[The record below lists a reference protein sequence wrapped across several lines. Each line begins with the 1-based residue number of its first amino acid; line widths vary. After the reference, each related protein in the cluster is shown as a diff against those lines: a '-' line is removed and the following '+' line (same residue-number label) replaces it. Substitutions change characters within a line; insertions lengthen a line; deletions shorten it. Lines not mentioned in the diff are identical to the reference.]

1 MPSFSRIR
9 IVIDKT
15 YREVLFMAHIR
26 KTESGSYEV
35 FIDMGRDPGTGKR
48 IQRTKTFS
56 TKKEAKTWVSKKT
69 QERETGFGINFNKL
83 NLKEY
88 LKKWLREYGK
98 PNLSPTTFDGYK
110 MIVNKHLI
118 PSLGALKLDEL
129 KPLHIVQYQNKKLRT
144 GRKDGKAG
152 GLSKKT
158 VLQHH
163 RVLNKALK
171 QAVMWQL
178 LSHNPMDAVSAPT
191 PKQPDINFLTK
202 QEIDELLE
210 LAKKDDQW
218 SYYFIYLAVNTG
230 MRRGELLGLAW
241 EHVDFGKQTIQVK
254 QNLIRSKEEGLI
266 FKSPK
271 NRSSRRIIK
280 IESDD
285 VKALIKLKKIQNEN
299 KLLFGPEYKN
309 KHNLVF
315 AKKNGEMLYPN
326 TATKRFSALVKKLNF
341 ENVRLHDLRH
351 SHATLML
358 QAGVHPKVVQ
368 ERLGHATITTTLNTY
383 SHVIPTLQ
391 EESVKKY
398 KSYMNS

>member
-1 MPSFSRIR
+1 
-9 IVIDKT
+9 VIDKT

-26 KTESGSYEV
+26 KTESGSYEA

-48 IQRTKTFS
+48 IQRTKTFT
-56 TKKEAKTWVSKKT
+56 TKREAKNWTAEKT
-69 QERETGFGINFNKL
+69 QERDTGLGINFNKL
-83 NLKEY
+83 TIRNY
-88 LKKWLREYGK
+88 LKKWLQEYGK
-98 PNLSPTTFDGYK
+98 PNLSPTTYDGYE
-110 MIVNKHLI
+110 MIVRKHLI
-118 PSLGALKLDEL
+118 PALGALNLEEL
-129 KPLHIVQYQNKKLRT
+129 KPLHIVQYQNKKLRS
-144 GRKDGKAG
+144 GRKDGKSG

-163 RVLNKALK
+163 RVLNRALK

-178 LSHNPMDAVSAPT
+178 LSHNPMEAVSAPT
-191 PKQPDINFLTK
+191 PKQPNINFLTK
-202 QEIDELLE
+202 QEIEELLE
-210 LAKKDDQW
+210 FAKEEDSW
-218 SYYFIYLAVNTG
+218 SYYFIYVAVNTG
-230 MRRGELLGLAW
+230 MRRGELLGLSW
-241 EHVDFGKQTIQVK
+241 EHVDFNKETIQVK
-254 QNLIRSKEEGLI
+254 QNLVRAKEEGMIL
-266 FKSPK
+266 KSPK
-271 NRSSRRIIK
+271 NRSSKRIIK

-285 VKALIKLKKIQNEN
+285 IKVLIKLKKIQNEN
-299 KLLFGPEYKN
+299 KLFFGPDYNN

-315 AKKNGEMLYPN
+315 AKANGERLYPN
-326 TATKRFSALVKKLNF
+326 TATKRFSNLVKKLNF

-398 KSYMNS
+398 KKYMNS